1 MSWSSPV
8 LGFSKK
14 TSIERSVSPHTHD
27 SVNTEELKSL
37 GDFSVKIG
45 SEISILDWTYSGA
58 FSSSDADTVAWATGT
73 LRFTNG
79 AEYTIAAGDTGNMVA
94 RTYVYFDLNVSLTA
108 FTTSTTRSDAIARGK
123 VLIAIAE
130 NATTRASF
138 VKRNDNELNLTV
150 TTVNATLGT
159 IGGFDIG
166 SDYIRDI
173 ANSFGL
179 ASTVTGGDDV
189 RFWAGDTFA
198 NRATAPFRTTEAGA
212 VTATSIAISTSSSTI
227 AGTSLI
233 NSVAAS
239 VVQERAEA
247 LYKKIIF
254 IGHTNDGLSTTG
266 SNGGVTRYVATTRI
280 GTNNIID
287 NAYGILYSGQIGQD
301 GAFDPTDWDDDYEMD
316 ILVDFSGTTSQDIFF
331 GLVNIALWGGA
342 IPDGGTSVDRH
353 VGFYIDDA
361 IIYAS
366 NADGTTQT
374 RTDVSAGITMTNEN
388 RYRFVYD
395 GGVNIKFYINDTLV
409 STSTTN
415 MPSGATNVPNF
426 YVNVTNSGPVLRQIR
441 INNNYK
447 LSVTI

>member
-1 MSWSSPV
+1 M
-8 LGFSKK
+8 
-14 TSIERSVSPHTHD
+14 
-27 SVNTEELKSL
+27 
-37 GDFSVKIG
+37 
-45 SEISILDWTYSGA
+45 
-58 FSSSDADTVAWATGT
+58 
-73 LRFTNG
+73 
-79 AEYTIAAGDTGNMVA
+79 
-94 RTYVYFDLNVSLTA
+94 
-108 FTTSTTRSDAIARGK
+108 
-123 VLIAIAE
+123 
-130 NATTRASF
+130 
-138 VKRNDNELNLTV
+138 
-150 TTVNATLGT
+150 
-159 IGGFDIG
+159 
-166 SDYIRDI
+166 
-173 ANSFGL
+173 
-179 ASTVTGGDDV
+179 
-189 RFWAGDTFA
+189 
-198 NRATAPFRTTEAGA
+198 
-212 VTATSIAISTSSSTI
+212 
-227 AGTSLI
+227 
-233 NSVAAS
+233 
-239 VVQERAEA
+239 
-247 LYKKIIF
+247 
-254 IGHTNDGLSTTG
+254 STTG